1 VDRGALPLRSTLL
14 RSFLLVTAIAVLVLA
29 VPLGW
34 YIWSSNETA
43 VIAELEQEATRV
55 VALSPEGTTTVTT
68 PRNPDVVLGLYGSD
82 GKKLAGAGPE
92 RDDDARGALEAGSTR
107 VTREPGG
114 YLAVYVPFAREDA
127 AQVTVRAAM
136 PQSVPLQRTVRA
148 WALLLLAVVVAFAI
162 AALVAQRR
170 SRQLALPFE
179 RIAGAA
185 RDLRD
190 GSLAVRVGPTGVAEG
205 DEVGRVL
212 EDAAVAAAER
222 VHHER
227 ELAQDANHQVR
238 TPVAAARVT
247 LEAALTVPD
256 ADLRAAA
263 SEAVAQLDRAS
274 YAIDEV
280 LALRRDDAVVRAEPV
295 SAVLQDAVSRWQ
307 PAAQRTGRS
316 LVVDADPAAGSLPVA
331 GAVLRQVLDVLLD
344 NALRHG
350 AGTVALSVRE
360 AADSLVVDVQDEGAL
375 DFRALGA
382 DPFARGATTR
392 DGPRPGGFGLPLAR
406 SLAERVGGRLVLA
419 TSDPTRFTLLLNAEH
434 SDE

>member
-1 VDRGALPLRSTLL
+1 MPLRTTLL
-14 RSFLLVTAIAVLVLA
+14 RSFLLVTGIAVLVLA

-34 YIWSSNETA
+34 YMWSSNETA

-55 VALSPEGTTTVTT
+55 VALTPEGSTSVPD
-68 PRNPDVVLGLYGSD
+68 PRNADVVLGLYDSSGHKIAGD
-82 GKKLAGAGPE
+82 GPQ

-107 VTREPGG
+107 VKREPDG
-114 YLAVYVPFAREDA
+114 YLAVYVPFAPEDA
-127 AQVTVRAAM
+127 SQVTVRAAM

-179 RIAGAA
+179 RIAEAA

-247 LEAALTVPD
+247 LEAALTMPGS
-256 ADLRAAA
+256 DLTAAA

-280 LALRRDDAVVRAEPV
+280 LALRRDDAVVIAEPASQV
-295 SAVLQDAVSRWQ
+295 LHEAVPRWQ
-307 PAAQRTGRS
+307 AVAHHQGRS
-316 LVVDADPAAGSLPVA
+316 VVAHIDRAAESLPVA

-350 AGTVALSVRE
+350 AGTIALSVRE

-375 DFRALGA
+375 ELGPLGA

-392 DGPRPGGFGLPLAR
+392 EGTRPGGFGLPLAR

-434 SDE
+434 PDE

>member
-1 VDRGALPLRSTLL
+1 MPLRTTLL

-29 VPLGW
+29 LPLGW
-34 YIWSSNETA
+34 YMWSANENA

-55 VALSPEGTTTVTT
+55 VALTPEDSRTI
-68 PRNPDVVLGLYGSD
+68 PDPDNPDVALGLYDSSGT
-82 GKKLAGAGPE
+82 KIAGEGPA

-107 VTREPGG
+107 VKHEPDGN
-114 YLAVYVPFAREDA
+114 LAVYVPFAPEGQ
-127 AQVTVRAAM
+127 AQVTVRAAL
-136 PQSVPLQRTVRA
+136 PQSVPLTRTVRA
-148 WALLLLAVVVAFAI
+148 WSLLLLAVVIAFAV
-162 AALVAQRR
+162 AALVGQRR

-179 RIAGAA
+179 RIAEAA
-185 RDLRD
+185 VELRD

-247 LEAALTVPD
+247 LEAALSMPD
-256 ADLRAAA
+256 SDLHAAA
-263 SEAVAQLDRAS
+263 AEAVVQLDRAS
-274 YAIDEV
+274 VAIDEV
-280 LALRRDDAVVRAEPV
+280 LSLKREDAEVRTEPASEALE
-295 SAVLQDAVSRWQ
+295 DAVSRWQ
-307 PAAQRTGRS
+307 PAAQRQGRTIVAS
-316 LVVDADPAAGSLPVA
+316 IDPVAAALPVA
-331 GAVLRQVLDVLLD
+331 GPVLRQVLDVLLD

-350 AGTVALSVRE
+350 AGTVQLSVRE
-360 AADSLVVDVQDEGAL
+360 AADSLVVDVQDEGSLAL
-375 DFRALGA
+375 APLGA

-392 DGPRPGGFGLPLAR
+392 DGTGPGGFGLPLAR

-434 SDE
+434 PHE

>member
-1 VDRGALPLRSTLL
+1 MRSTLL

-34 YIWSSNETA
+34 YMWSANETA
-43 VIAELEQEATRV
+43 AIAELEQEATRV
-55 VALSPEGTTTVTT
+55 VAVVPEGSTAIPA
-68 PRNPDVVLGLYGSD
+68 PRSPDVVLGLYESSGQKVAGS
-82 GKKLAGAGPE
+82 GPA
-92 RDDDARGALEAGSTR
+92 RDDDARGALEAGSTI

-114 YLAVYVPFAREDA
+114 YLAVYVPFAPEDA

-136 PQSVPLQRTVRA
+136 PQSVPLTRAVRA
-148 WALLLLAVVVAFAI
+148 WSLLLLAVVIAFAV

-170 SRQLALPFE
+170 ARQLALPFE
-179 RIAGAA
+179 RLADAA
-185 RDLRD
+185 QELRD

-247 LEAALTVPD
+247 LEAALTMPD
-256 ADLRAAA
+256 ADLHVAAA
-263 SEAVAQLDRAS
+263 EAVAQLDRAS

-280 LALRRDDAVVRAEPV
+280 LALRRDDAEVRAEPA
-295 SAVLQDAVSRWQ
+295 SDPLDDAISRWQ
-307 PAAQRTGRS
+307 PAAQRSGRAI
-316 LVVDADPAAGSLPVA
+316 LVNLDPAAATLPVA

-350 AGTVALSVRE
+350 AGTVELSVRE
-360 AADSLVVDVQDEGAL
+360 AADSLVVDVQDEGSMAL
-375 DFRALGA
+375 GPLGA

-392 DGPRPGGFGLPLAR
+392 EAAGPGGFGLPLAR

-419 TSDPTRFTLLLNAEH
+419 TTDPTRFTLLLNAEH
-434 SDE
+434 PHE